1 MSRFKKWLRAKT
13 MSLNLAKTEVSIF
26 RSERTSITK
35 KVINL
40 RVSVQKAET
49 KKQTK
54 YLGVL
59 LDEHFETVH

>member
-1 MSRFKKWLRAKT
+1 

-59 LDEHFETVH
+59 LDEHFGTVH